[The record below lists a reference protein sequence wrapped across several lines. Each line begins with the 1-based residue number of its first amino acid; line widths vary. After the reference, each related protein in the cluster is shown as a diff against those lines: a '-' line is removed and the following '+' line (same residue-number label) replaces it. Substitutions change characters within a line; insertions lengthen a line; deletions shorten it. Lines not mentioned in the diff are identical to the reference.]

1 MKRIL
6 ITGANGFIGQN
17 LDLALRRIPEVEID
31 HATSA
36 DSVAEL
42 QGKAAEADFIFHLA
56 GSNRPKAVEEFHRVN
71 VGVTQAIVDAM
82 LSNPSKRQTIVL
94 ASSIQANADNPY
106 GNSKKLAE
114 DTLAGLDCQDSKCV
128 LVYRLPNV
136 FGKWS
141 RPNYNSV
148 VATFCHNI
156 ARDLPI
162 TISAA
167 ERELELVYVDDVIA
181 EWLRR
186 LEGESVDE
194 SFCTVKPTHRC
205 TLGNLAERIQAIHE
219 MRRKLH
225 VPDLSDPLNFA
236 LHATY
241 TSFLD
246 ESDLARCVDLKTD
259 ERGWLFE
266 MTKSPAFGQVFVST
280 TKPGVVRGNHYHD
293 SKIERFCLIQGSGI
307 IRFRKV
313 GTEKVIEYPVTDSNI
328 QLVDIPPGYTHSI
341 ENVGQADMVVLFWAN
356 EIFDPAAPDTHFE
369 KVLF

>member
-1 MKRIL
+1 
-6 ITGANGFIGQN
+6 
-17 LDLALRRIPEVEID
+17 
-31 HATSA
+31 
-36 DSVAEL
+36 
-42 QGKAAEADFIFHLA
+42 
-56 GSNRPKAVEEFHRVN
+56 
-71 VGVTQAIVDAM
+71 
-82 LSNPSKRQTIVL
+82 
-94 ASSIQANADNPY
+94 
-106 GNSKKLAE
+106 
-114 DTLAGLDCQDSKCV
+114 
-128 LVYRLPNV
+128 
-136 FGKWS
+136 
-141 RPNYNSV
+141 
-148 VATFCHNI
+148 
-156 ARDLPI
+156 
-162 TISAA
+162 
-167 ERELELVYVDDVIA
+167 
-181 EWLRR
+181 
-186 LEGESVDE
+186 
-194 SFCTVKPTHRC
+194 
-205 TLGNLAERIQAIHE
+205 